1 MKGSNYRDLTGEK
14 IVVLDSW
21 SLTGG
26 GRLREVV
33 ALGGLTVILFFH

>member
-1 MKGSNYRDLTGEK
+1 MRFQLEGFDWKRFG
-14 IVVLDSW
+14 VLDSQ

-33 ALGGLTVILFFH
+33 AHGGLTVLLAC